1 MAPAASF
8 VQIRPQSVVMT
19 AMYRHGQAVV
29 LRMYESHGERSQV
42 ELTLPF
48 EVGVAE
54 ESDFY
59 GDRLDPG
66 TPITVAERQV
76 SFAIQP
82 WQIVTLYVRPVS
94 KPRANAKGSE

>member
-1 MAPAASF
+1 M
-8 VQIRPQSVVMT
+8 QIRPQSVVMT

-59 GDRLDPG
+59 GDRPDPG
-66 TPITVAERQV
+66 TPIVEGDDL
-76 SFAIQP
+76 P
-82 WQIVTLYVRPVS
+82 GL
-94 KPRANAKGSE
+94 E